1 MEFIM
6 KKAHI
11 ILFFLVL
18 SVAWSQKE
26 IPGLGST
33 LETTGDERLNGE
45 KVQPIDAKIVQ
56 QVRMMKANKEKA
68 FIKKQI
74 LNGQKVDKK
83 TFKVENGE
91 SKFLPIKEVIELIK
105 TGNSKE
111 KISITKMEQDS
122 KKSDLSS
129 SYEVYVH
136 RERKLNAVSK

>member
-1 MEFIM
+1 M

-33 LETTGDERLNGE
+33 LEATGDERLNGE

-91 SKFLPIKEVIELIK
+91 SKFLAIKEVIESIK
-105 TGNSKE
+105 TGNSKK
-111 KISITKMEQDS
+111 KISITKIEQDS

-129 SYEVYVH
+129 SYEVYLH
-136 RERKLNAVSK
+136 RESKLNAVSR